1 MNSNPFFFWVYD
13 KCQGLVR
20 QHILYGSINLAWRLK
35 FNLQWSKLGTDGST
49 QRLWMAMQISLASFI
64 HAKVGAFNH
73 CITSHISLVSCLV
86 NLCRLQSFGG
96 SHRRP
101 KSWYLEDSLWDLTQ
115 KETCRWLQW
124 QAVFGFYAPGQMSLH
139 WFNIMY
145 IVLIICYIYTHMS
158 TFLQLNPSE
167 FWCQRWRSLLQDVQ
181 HGSQAGLASSAGE
194 QRKTQLCARSTC
206 RRLKKQSH

>member
-145 IVLIICYIYTHMS
+145 IVLIICYIYIH
-158 TFLQLNPSE
+158 
-167 FWCQRWRSLLQDVQ
+167 
-181 HGSQAGLASSAGE
+181 
-194 QRKTQLCARSTC
+194 TC
-206 RRLKKQSH
+206 LHFFN